1 MRVKIVKE
9 VRVAGEDYYPGEI
22 LDLDDNTVR
31 RLVELGY
38 GAYYQP
44 EETGGDADEAK
55 DNRELGELLKAV
67 TELKEEAVKI
77 RMIVEDL
84 AELIRRHQDEE
95 GKPLC
100 EAEKKTTPSRPE
112 KSVIP
117 SKPEQLELSKPSEDR
132 EPKVVRLKQMGARFR
147 KKLVSGREYACAMVF
162 IEGKRRE
169 IGLGPYDKEIKSI
182 FSKEGIYVD

>member
-1 MRVKIVKE
+1 LRVKIVKE

-44 EETGGDADEAK
+44 EETGGEADEAK

-95 GKPLC
+95 GKPLS
-100 EAEKKTTPSRPE
+100 EAEKKTTSSRPE
-112 KSVIP
+112 KSVVP
-117 SKPEQLELSKPSEDR
+117 SKPERSELSKPSEDR
-132 EPKVVRLKQMGARFR
+132 EPKVVRLKQMGARWYIN
-147 KKLVSGREYACAMVF
+147 KSESSKEYVRAFVK
-162 IEGKRRE
+162 GKFFS
-169 IGLGPYDKEIKSI
+169 LGPHDEELKQI
-182 FSKEGIYVD
+182 FKRHGIFLR